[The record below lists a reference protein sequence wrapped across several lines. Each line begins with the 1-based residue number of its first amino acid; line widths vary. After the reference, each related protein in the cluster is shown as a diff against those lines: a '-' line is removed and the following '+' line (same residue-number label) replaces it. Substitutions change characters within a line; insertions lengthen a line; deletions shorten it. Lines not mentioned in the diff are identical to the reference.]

1 MQTIASMKETD
12 MTNVVNGTNP
22 PTRSYDAIQAALDL
36 AYEKGVAIR
45 EGALADYIPE
55 LARVEPDRFGL
66 AMVTVKGRVYEKGDV
81 DVPFTIQSVSKAF
94 SYCLAIE
101 LVGAREVRSRVG
113 VEPSGDAFNA
123 IEFDPVTRRPYNPMV
138 NAGAITVTGALYE
151 AFGGSAFEQV
161 LERFSLAAGRPLEL
175 DESVYRSEEATGHR
189 NRAIAHLLCA
199 SGALK
204 EPVEPALDLYFRLC
218 SVRVTARDLATMA
231 ATLANMGQNPI
242 SGHDAFDLK
251 AVRDTLSVM
260 FSCGMY
266 DYSGHWTCD
275 VGIPAK
281 SGVGGGVIGVVNR
294 QLGIGSFAPRLDV
307 KGNSVRG
314 VKAIK
319 LLSDELGL
327 HAFECMNSGSSFVGQ
342 LIR

>member
-1 MQTIASMKETD
+1 MTDAVNETK
-12 MTNVVNGTNP
+12 P
-22 PTRSYDAIQAALDL
+22 SARSCDAIQAALDF
-36 AYEKGVAIR
+36 AYEQGLTNTG
-45 EGALADYIPE
+45 GALADYIPE
-55 LARVEPDRFGL
+55 LARVDPDRFGL
-66 AMVTVKGRVYEKGDV
+66 AMVTVKGRVYERGDV
-81 DVPFTIQSVSKAF
+81 DLPFTIQSVSKAF

-101 LVGAREVRSRVG
+101 LAGSKEVRSRVG

-123 IEFDPVTRRPYNPMV
+123 IEFDPVSRRPYNPMV
-138 NAGAITVTGALYE
+138 NAGAITVTGLLYE
-151 AFGGSAFEQV
+151 AFGNNAFEQV
-161 LERFSLAAGRPLEL
+161 LERYSLAAGHPLEL
-175 DESVYRSEEATGHR
+175 DESVYRSEESTGHR

-199 SGALK
+199 TGALK

-218 SVRVTARDLATMA
+218 SIRVTARDLATMA
-231 ATLANMGQNPI
+231 ATLSNMGQNPI
-242 SGHDAFDLK
+242 TGHDAFDLK

-266 DYSGHWTCD
+266 DYSGNWAYD

-294 QLGIGSFAPRLDV
+294 QLGIGSFAPRLDA
-307 KGNSVRG
+307 KGNSTRG

-327 HAFECMNSGSSFVGQ
+327 HAFECMNSGSSFVEQ